1 MGFSPLILNAC
12 ATETEPAQ
20 LLCTPRTHP
29 RSPSLHQLPQFAPAE
44 VPPAQVPLSWVP
56 QNLRSCTTTAG
67 ATKPSPTE
75 QPGLANQP
83 SRTEE
88 AESRACHYHCCAL
101 SHPFPNSLYKA
112 MRSQLSTPG
121 HISVLSSHSCRL
133 GSAGSAW
140 SPSSFL
146 PATAELHPTDT
157 PEPVSLQPQLPVKMW
172 PHCRQTPAPLSPPAS
187 GELPQ
192 HPEPPLRLGRK
203 HFPPPL
209 LLSLPAWTR

>member
-88 AESRACHYHCCAL
+88 AESRACHYHC
-101 SHPFPNSLYKA
+101 
-112 MRSQLSTPG
+112 
-121 HISVLSSHSCRL
+121 
-133 GSAGSAW
+133 
-140 SPSSFL
+140 
-146 PATAELHPTDT
+146 
-157 PEPVSLQPQLPVKMW
+157 
-172 PHCRQTPAPLSPPAS
+172 LSPI
-187 GELPQ
+187 
-192 HPEPPLRLGRK
+192 
-203 HFPPPL
+203 
-209 LLSLPAWTR
+209 LSPIPCTKP